1 MIRETCEYNYCFTT
15 ASVCKVAAM
24 FTCNAPFHQCRQ
36 CTHTHTHTH
45 RLGVFQVPP
54 WKDEDPPDFDPCLT
68 LRLFVQY
75 VENLLCI
82 TMEIEKDHSL
92 IQHAAASFYE
102 VVSKSVSRWVTGNM
116 ISICVQ

>member
-1 MIRETCEYNYCFTT
+1 MSTIIFLLQLVYVKLLQCSHVMHHFTSADVHT
-15 ASVCKVAAM
+15 Y
-24 FTCNAPFHQCRQ
+24 
-36 CTHTHTHTH
+36 THTHTHTH